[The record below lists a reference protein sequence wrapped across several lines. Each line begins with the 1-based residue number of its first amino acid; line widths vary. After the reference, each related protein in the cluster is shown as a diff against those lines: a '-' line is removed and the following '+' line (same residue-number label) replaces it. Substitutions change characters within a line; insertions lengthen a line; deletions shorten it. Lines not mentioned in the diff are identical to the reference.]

1 MNSSLPPEVRAL
13 EGNGVGA
20 GWGGVVKLLVGLELR
35 RGCTALVV
43 DSASGFK
50 FYSLHLPSPLH
61 NMKRQKRRRRP
72 PRLSGKG
79 TMGCEGSHQVPDSRW
94 SRVTEFHLLVMSM

>member
-13 EGNGVGA
+13 EGDGVGA
-20 GWGGVVKLLVGLELR
+20 GWGGAVKLLVGLELR

-50 FYSLHLPSPLH
+50 FYSIHFPSPLH
-61 NMKRQKRRRRP
+61 NMKRQKRRR
-72 PRLSGKG
+72 
-79 TMGCEGSHQVPDSRW
+79 
-94 SRVTEFHLLVMSM
+94 LLPTPVGQGHHGM